1 MADVQIGAV
10 EIFEVD
16 SCAGLINVAPLRCA
30 TACGAR
36 KGYFFRTLRHDFA
49 ALDSLRSFRAKRSS
63 HALLRV
69 VRRHGMVVQAGRTAA
84 VFIFTF
90 ANDATHGAPTVLMT
104 TEFIRTEN
112 VGHAPLLG
120 E

>member
-1 MADVQIGAV
+1 MDDLYGGPVTVALVFNCRFALALRD
-10 EIFEVD
+10 
-16 SCAGLINVAPLRCA
+16 GLRHEEGV
-30 TACGAR
+30 
-36 KGYFFRTLRHDFA
+36 FFKPFRHDFA
-49 ALDSLRSFRAKRSS
+49 ALDSLHSFRAKRSS

-104 TEFIRTEN
+104 TEFMRTEN